1 MLAKSFNPSE
11 RSRRSSPGALAKAS
25 GVTLGNPRLY
35 ETEADRYAANVLPI
49 IRLFDLGPL
58 SPDLRF
64 CRGWRGRFQNSPV
77 KRAAAA
83 ELTTAVRII
92 RDQLETN
99 GN

>member
-1 MLAKSFNPSE
+1 MI
-11 RSRRSSPGALAKAS
+11 
-25 GVTLGNPRLY
+25 LGNARLH
-35 ETEADRYAANVLPI
+35 EARKNAVCAVKAEADRYAANVLPI

-83 ELTTAVRII
+83 ELTTTVRII